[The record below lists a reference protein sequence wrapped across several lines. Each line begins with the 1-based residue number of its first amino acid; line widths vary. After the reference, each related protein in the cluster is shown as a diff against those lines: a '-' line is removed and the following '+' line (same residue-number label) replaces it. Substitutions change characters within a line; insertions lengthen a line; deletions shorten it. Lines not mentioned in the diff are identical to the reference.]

1 VVRTFEAQ
9 LFDADALLEMAF
21 AEFADVDNVIKLR
34 ERKRP
39 AIEKEFAEHK
49 ARMRQREL
57 ALLKTKVQRQP
68 PKRAAATLSL
78 RTARAGA
85 PAYPPWRSRHGGAV
99 HDLSRPLL

>member
-9 LFDADALLEMAF
+9 LFDADTLLEMAF

-49 ARMRQREL
+49 AKMRQREL
-57 ALLKTKVQRQP
+57 AMLKSKVGP
-68 PKRAAATLSL
+68 YGSAATDRVHCYCATGRALSVAL
-78 RTARAGA
+78 A
-85 PAYPPWRSRHGGAV
+85 AV
-99 HDLSRPLL
+99 DRLL